1 MSMQFSRF
9 RFLLVFICIFS
20 IMESTGISVVSLLSR
35 SHISQTDGQP
45 ANDDE
50 GTAERN
56 ETKENK
62 LKELWADEQD
72 FKIPSLYISLTKV
85 TYPHE
90 QYSAHLAWIPP
101 VPTPPPNG
109 IV

>member
-1 MSMQFSRF
+1 MLMQFPRLKY
-9 RFLLVFICIFS
+9 LLVFICIFS
-20 IMESTGISVVSLLSR
+20 IMESTGLSVISLLTKN
-35 SHISQTDGQP
+35 HISQTDGQP

-56 ETKENK
+56 ETKENR
-62 LKELWADEQD
+62 LKELWADELD
-72 FKIPSLYISLTKV
+72 FKIPSIYISLTKV
-85 TYPHE
+85 IYPHE
-90 QYSAHLAWIPP
+90 QHTAHLAWVPP